1 MAIRRYHLMYRCIHC
16 NSLFSVPLCPSFA
29 RTPVP
34 TELNHGKNTAY
45 ALKCHQRM
53 AFVYRTKA
61 MANLGVCF
69 IVTLCSCVCARVCV
83 YRP

>member
-1 MAIRRYHLMYRCIHC
+1 
-16 NSLFSVPLCPSFA
+16 
-29 RTPVP
+29 
-34 TELNHGKNTAY
+34 
-45 ALKCHQRM
+45 M

-83 YRP
+83 YTGLEDTGMILSLDSDPWSSKMYFI